1 VIPSP
6 ANALSRVL
14 LGLNDLQVQ
23 PELAIVDGVAKY
35 KGVPFMTSK
44 GPVTVAT
51 LAAAAIK

>member
-1 VIPSP
+1 MIPSP
-6 ANALSRVL
+6 ANALSHVL

-23 PELAIVDGVAKY
+23 PELAIVGGVAQY

>member
-1 VIPSP
+1 
-6 ANALSRVL
+6 L

-23 PELAIVDGVAKY
+23 PELAIVGGVAQY